1 MLKFSHQNHQI
12 GKVILGKIKKVNIT
26 DTIGNFI
33 DPFLTPSA
41 IKVKIIIRNIL
52 RFFIVPLG
60 GVNTV
65 AKYIGS
71 QDTTYSSLFLH
82 DSWREIL
89 EKAEPSSGDVAEL
102 VSRVEQYVNSCGST
116 DDNLMH
122 LPIAEAMV
130 TYKEKRF
137 NILK

>member
-1 MLKFSHQNHQI
+1 M
-12 GKVILGKIKKVNIT
+12 
-26 DTIGNFI
+26 
-33 DPFLTPSA
+33 
-41 IKVKIIIRNIL
+41 
-52 RFFIVPLG
+52 G
-60 GVNTV
+60 GANTV

-89 EKAEPSSGDVAEL
+89 EKAEPSPNDVTEL

-116 DDNLMH
+116 EENLMH

-137 NILK
+137 VAGSKYKPITNVNQFLHVNMTFLIKYTFCST

>member
-1 MLKFSHQNHQI
+1 MIFQY
-12 GKVILGKIKKVNIT
+12 
-26 DTIGNFI
+26 
-33 DPFLTPSA
+33 
-41 IKVKIIIRNIL
+41 

-65 AKYIGS
+65 AKYIGT
-71 QDTTYSSLFLH
+71 QDSTYSSLFLH

-89 EKAEPSSGDVAEL
+89 EKAEPSSSDVAEL

-116 DDNLMH
+116 EDNLMH

-130 TYKEKRF
+130 TYKEKRYGVQIF
-137 NILK
+137 QLTPCY

>member
-1 MLKFSHQNHQI
+1 M
-12 GKVILGKIKKVNIT
+12 
-26 DTIGNFI
+26 
-33 DPFLTPSA
+33 
-41 IKVKIIIRNIL
+41 
-52 RFFIVPLG
+52 PLG

-65 AKYIGS
+65 AKYIGT

-89 EKAEPSSGDVAEL
+89 EKAEPSSCDVAEL

-116 DDNLMH
+116 EDNLMH

-130 TYKEKRF
+130 TYKEKRYRDQ
-137 NILK
+137 ILQITLIVGTMKITYSGKYP

>member
-1 MLKFSHQNHQI
+1 M
-12 GKVILGKIKKVNIT
+12 
-26 DTIGNFI
+26 
-33 DPFLTPSA
+33 
-41 IKVKIIIRNIL
+41 
-52 RFFIVPLG
+52 PLG

-71 QDTTYSSLFLH
+71 QDPTYSSLFLH

-89 EKAEPSSGDVAEL
+89 EKAEPSSGDVGEL
-102 VSRVEQYVNSCGST
+102 VSRVEQYVVSCGSA

-130 TYKEKRF
+130 TYKEKRLEIF
-137 NILK
+137 YLLPFHCCKG

>member
-1 MLKFSHQNHQI
+1 M
-12 GKVILGKIKKVNIT
+12 
-26 DTIGNFI
+26 
-33 DPFLTPSA
+33 
-41 IKVKIIIRNIL
+41 
-52 RFFIVPLG
+52 G
-60 GVNTV
+60 GANTV

-89 EKAEPSSGDVAEL
+89 EKAEPSPNDVTEL

-116 DDNLMH
+116 EENLMH

-130 TYKEKRF
+130 TYKEKRLVAGSKYKPITNVNQF
-137 NILK
+137 LHVNLTLLMKYTFLST